1 MLLFRL
7 FVFAETVVL
16 PHKQPGVL
24 TEGGGGGGGGGGVL
38 AARARQVRHGAA
50 APEVKRGALKRG
62 KDMELKKKMLLK
74 IGYNLGLQKLHLATR
89 ETNNVQVSKLKFNEL
104 NGFLMGL

>member
-16 PHKQPGVL
+16 PHKQPGVM
-24 TEGGGGGGGGGGVL
+24 TGGGGGGWPGVL

-50 APEVKRGALKRG
+50 APEVKRGALKRS

-89 ETNNVQVSKLKFNEL
+89 ETNNVQVS
-104 NGFLMGL
+104 

>member
-24 TEGGGGGGGGGGVL
+24 TRGGVL
-38 AARARQVRHGAA
+38 AARARQVSHGAA
-50 APEVKRGALKRG
+50 APEVKRGTLKRI
-62 KDMELKKKMLLK
+62 KDMELKKKRFA
-74 IGYNLGLQKLHLATR
+74 Y
-89 ETNNVQVSKLKFNEL
+89 
-104 NGFLMGL
+104 

>member
-24 TEGGGGGGGGGGVL
+24 TRGGGGPGVL

-50 APEVKRGALKRG
+50 APEVKRGTLKRI
-62 KDMELKKKMLLK
+62 KDMELKKKRFELLK

-89 ETNNVQVSKLKFNEL
+89 ATNNVQVS
-104 NGFLMGL
+104 